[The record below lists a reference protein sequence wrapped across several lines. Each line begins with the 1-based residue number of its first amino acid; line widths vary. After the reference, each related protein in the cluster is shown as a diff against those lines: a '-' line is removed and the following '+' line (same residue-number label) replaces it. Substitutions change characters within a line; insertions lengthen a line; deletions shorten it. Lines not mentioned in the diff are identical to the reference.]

1 MAWPGFGPGQGF
13 SYKRGRDGEG
23 VYWDGGGGGRKGVH
37 RDEGWGDE
45 DGVHGDEGGGDEDGV
60 HEDVREGD
68 EKGVYEDEGGV
79 EVFDLILD
87 FQMIP
92 F

>member
-1 MAWPGFGPGQGF
+1 M
-13 SYKRGRDGEG
+13 
-23 VYWDGGGGGRKGVH
+23 
-37 RDEGWGDE
+37 
-45 DGVHGDEGGGDEDGV
+45 HGDEGGGDEDGV